1 MEANKDAGS
10 KGHTYMVDGKVWIIG
25 EQKISMWSNAK
36 CNQPIKI
43 KEEGKHKDKDK
54 DKDKTNN

>member
-10 KGHTYMVDGKVWIIG
+10 KGCTYMVDGKVWIIG

-43 KEEGKHKDKDK
+43 KEEGKDK
-54 DKDKTNN
+54 DKDKTKN